1 MGLFGG
7 QNHKKE
13 KEKKFWFIGVKNNDV
28 VNNLK
33 QEPIF
38 EDKKQAEQHLILLQN
53 RSQYRSQYRDS
64 LVTSSMKFD
73 DESIKRYQ
81 EQGFRFVF
89 KSL

>member
-38 EDKKQAEQHLILLQN
+38 EDKKQAEQHLTLYQN
-53 RSQYRSQYRDS
+53 RYQFEGK
-64 LVTSSMKFD
+64 LVISSMKFD

>member
-13 KEKKFWFIGVKNNDV
+13 KEKKFWFIALKNNDV

-53 RSQYRSQYRDS
+53 RSQYRDH
-64 LVTSSMKFD
+64 LVISSMKFD

>member
-13 KEKKFWFIGVKNNDV
+13 KEKKFWFIAIKHNDV

-38 EDKKQAEQHLILLQN
+38 EDKKQAEQHLTLYQN
-53 RSQYRSQYRDS
+53 RYQFEGK
-64 LVTSSMKFD
+64 LVISSMKFD

-89 KSL
+89 K

>member
-7 QNHKKE
+7 QTHKKD
-13 KEKKFWFIGVKNNDV
+13 KEKKFWFIAVKNNDV

-53 RSQYRSQYRDS
+53 RYHYEGN
-64 LVTSSMKFD
+64 LVVSSMKLD
-73 DESIKRYQ
+73 DESIKGYQ
-81 EQGFRFVF
+81 QQGFRFVF

>member
-13 KEKKFWFIGVKNNDV
+13 KEKKFWFITVKNNDV

-53 RSQYRSQYRDS
+53 RYQYEDK
-64 LVTSSMKFD
+64 LVISSMKFD

>member
-7 QNHKKE
+7 QTHKKE
-13 KEKKFWFIGVKNNDV
+13 KEKKFWFIAVKNNDV
-28 VNNLK
+28 INNLK

-38 EDKKQAEQHLILLQN
+38 EDKKQAEQHLTLLQN
-53 RSQYRSQYRDS
+53 GCQYEGK
-64 LVTSSMKFD
+64 LVMSSMKFD

>member
-13 KEKKFWFIGVKNNDV
+13 KEKKFWFIAVKNNDV

-38 EDKKQAEQHLILLQN
+38 EDKKQAEKHLLLLQN
-53 RSQYRSQYRDS
+53 RYQYEGK
-64 LVTSSMKFD
+64 LVVSSMKFD
-73 DESIKRYQ
+73 DESIKGYQ

>member
-13 KEKKFWFIGVKNNDV
+13 KEKKFWFIALKNNDV

-53 RSQYRSQYRDS
+53 RSQYADK
-64 LVTSSMKFD
+64 LVISFMKMD
-73 DESIKRYQ
+73 DESIKGYQ

>member
-7 QNHKKE
+7 QTHKKE
-13 KEKKFWFIGVKNNDV
+13 KEKKFWFIAIKHNDV

-38 EDKKQAEQHLILLQN
+38 EDKKQAEQHLTLYQN
-53 RSQYRSQYRDS
+53 RYQFEGK
-64 LVTSSMKFD
+64 LVISSMKFD

-89 KSL
+89 K

>member
-13 KEKKFWFIGVKNNDV
+13 KEKKFWFIAIKHNDV

-38 EDKKQAEQHLILLQN
+38 EDKKQAEQHLTLYQN
-53 RSQYRSQYRDS
+53 RYQFEGK
-64 LVTSSMKFD
+64 LVISSMKFD

>member
-13 KEKKFWFIGVKNNDV
+13 KEKKFWFIAVKNNDV

-38 EDKKQAEQHLILLQN
+38 EDKKQAEQHLTLYQN
-53 RSQYRSQYRDS
+53 RYQFEGK
-64 LVTSSMKFD
+64 LVISSMKFD